1 MAIKGKRN
9 SFLGKLILFFNI
21 ISVFAL
27 LFIYLS
33 AWVSPQIF
41 WPLAFPG
48 LIYPFVLIINI
59 GFIIIWILRR
69 KFYFL
74 ISLVVVLAGY
84 SHVTSFISYKR
95 AKKQLPETGV
105 NLHIL
110 SYNVRV
116 FDLYNYGP
124 RWQLNFTERNNIF
137 RFLKEQDFDI
147 ICFQEFV
154 HDKTGAF
161 KTFDTIPRFLQARY
175 SHAGYTRES
184 RGLNYFGLA
193 TFSSYP
199 IVNRGVIKFPTRA
212 GNLCIYSDIEIGNDT
227 LRVYNVH
234 FESIGLSPED
244 YLFVENMINVE
255 QITDRQI
262 LREGGLQILRRLK
275 NAFQQ
280 RAIQVELVAESVA
293 NSPYPVI
300 LAGDFNDTPT
310 SYAYRI
316 MTRSLNDAF
325 KSGKGIGQTYIGVLP
340 GFRIDYILHS
350 DHFVSFNF
358 VTGKQ
363 KYSDH
368 YPISVWLNLDPGSN
382 QK

>member
-1 MAIKGKRN
+1 MALKSKRK
-9 SFLGKLILFFNI
+9 SFLGKLILFLNI
-21 ISVFAL
+21 LFVFAL
-27 LFIYLS
+27 LIIYLS
-33 AWVSPQIF
+33 ARVSPQVF

-48 LIYPFVLIINI
+48 LFYPFILIINI
-59 GFIIIWILRR
+59 GFVFIWILRR

-84 SHVTSFISYKR
+84 SHLTSFISYSR

-105 NLHIL
+105 NLHVL

-124 RWQLNFTERNNIF
+124 RWELNFTERNNIF
-137 RFLKEQDFDI
+137 RFLKEKDFDI

-161 KTFDTIPRFLQARY
+161 KTLDTIPRFLRARY
-175 SHAGYTRES
+175 SHTGYTRES

-199 IVNRGVIKFPTRA
+199 IINRSIIKFPTRA
-212 GNLCIYSDIEIGNDT
+212 GNLCIYSDIKIGNDT
-227 LRVYNVH
+227 IRVYNVH

-262 LREGGLQILRRLK
+262 LKDGGLQILRRMK
-275 NAFQQ
+275 NAYEQ
-280 RAIQVELVAESVA
+280 RAIQVNLVAESIA

-300 LAGDFNDTPT
+300 LAGDFNDIPT
-310 SYAYRI
+310 SYAYRVMI
-316 MTRSLNDAF
+316 RNLNDAF

-350 DHFVSFNF
+350 DEFVSHNF
-358 VTGKQ
+358 VTGDQ

-368 YPISVWLNLDPGSN
+368 YPISVWLNFDPVSN
-382 QK
+382 Q

>member
-1 MAIKGKRN
+1 MASKVKRN
-9 SFLGKLILFFNI
+9 SFLGKLILFLNI
-21 ISVFAL
+21 LFVFAL
-27 LFIYLS
+27 LIIYLS
-33 AWVSPQIF
+33 ARVSPQTF

-48 LIYPFVLIINI
+48 VIYPFVLIINV
-59 GFIIIWILRR
+59 GFVVIWILRR

-84 SHVTSFISYKR
+84 SHVASFISYKR

-105 NLHIL
+105 NIHVL

-124 RWQLNFTERNNIF
+124 RWQLNFTERNKIYK
-137 RFLKEQDFDI
+137 FLKEKDFDI

-154 HDKTGAF
+154 HDETGAF
-161 KTFDTIPRFLQARY
+161 KTLDTIPRFLRTRY
-175 SHAGYTRES
+175 SHTGYTHES

-199 IVNRGVIKFPTRA
+199 IVNRGIIKFPTRA
-212 GNLCIYSDIEIGNDT
+212 GNLCIYSDIKIENDT
-227 LRVYNVH
+227 IRVYNVH

-275 NAFQQ
+275 NAFQH
-280 RAIQVELVAESVA
+280 RAIQVELLAESIA

-316 MTRSLNDAF
+316 MTRHLNDAF
-325 KSGKGIGQTYIGVLP
+325 KSGKGIGQTYSGVLP

-350 DHFVSFNF
+350 DDFVSYNF
-358 VTGKQ
+358 VTGEQ

-368 YPISVWLNLDPGSN
+368 YPISVWLNLDPGSD
-382 QK
+382 